1 MNDSEGRKASDQLSG
16 DNRRWGITGR
26 KVPEKYDKEKRIEGY
41 YDSWHSYWTDTTDNI
56 RILEIV

>member
-26 KVPEKYDKEKRIEGY
+26 KVPEKYDKKKDR
-41 YDSWHSYWTDTTDNI
+41 
-56 RILEIV
+56 RLLR